1 MQRAYLIFI
10 AKAYKTVPNEALS
23 AIAGIMPIEQAMQ
36 ILKDKRAISR
46 GKPTNAVIT
55 ALKYVE
61 TPIKK
66 TEIYTQKITT

>member
-1 MQRAYLIFI
+1 
-10 AKAYKTVPNEALS
+10 
-23 AIAGIMPIEQAMQ
+23 MPIEQAMQ
-36 ILKDKRAISR
+36 LYKDKRAISR